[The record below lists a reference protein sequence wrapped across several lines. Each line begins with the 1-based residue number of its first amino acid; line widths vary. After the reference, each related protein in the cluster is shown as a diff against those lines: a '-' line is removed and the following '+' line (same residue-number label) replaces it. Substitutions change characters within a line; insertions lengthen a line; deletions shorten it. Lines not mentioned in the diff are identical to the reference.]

1 MFNPSREEARRFY
14 FDTWAKYR
22 ATQALTDL
30 EKIALGVMLEHPEYH
45 DLLDKPDRY
54 VDRDYL
60 PENGQTNPFLH
71 MSMHLAIQEQLSI
84 DQPAGIRAQ
93 HAALCHGTGSDHA
106 AQHEMMDCLGEMIW
120 HAQRHQTGPDP
131 VIYLACLR
139 RKNGQPG
146 EG

>member
-14 FDTWAKYR
+14 FDTWAKFR
-22 ATQALTDL
+22 AGQPLTDL

-45 DLLDKPDRY
+45 GLLDKPDNY

-84 DQPAGIRAQ
+84 DQPHGIRAQ
-93 HAALCHGTGSDHA
+93 YELLCQSQGVEHE

-131 VIYLACLR
+131 DIYFACLR
-139 RKNGQPG
+139 RKSGRPQHD
-146 EG
+146 